1 MASRDYSRPISLP
14 IHAEMPGRRKAWRA
28 ALRRGFDFACA
39 AAGLAVLAPV
49 LAAIA
54 VAIELDDGG
63 PVLYLQDRVG
73 RGLQKFRLLKF
84 RSMFAGVAEGSFLTA
99 PGDARVTRVGR
110 LLRRYKLD
118 ELPQLVNVLKGEMQ
132 LVGVRPQVQRF
143 VDLFPNEYAELLQTP
158 PGITDPASLSFR
170 HEESLFHVEC
180 IEELYIAK
188 ILPFKLQIALNYSRT
203 RTFLSDL
210 EILFRTVLGMGLSP
224 ALHGH
229 GKFHD
234 GAQAPS
240 EFTDA
245 KLS

>member
-1 MASRDYSRPISLP
+1 MASRDHSRPISLP
-14 IHAEMPGRRKAWRA
+14 IHAETPGRRKAWRA
-28 ALRRGFDFACA
+28 TLRRAFDFACA
-39 AAGLAVLAPV
+39 AAGLAALAPV

-54 VAIELDDGG
+54 VAIKLDDGG

-99 PGDARVTRVGR
+99 PGDTRVTRVGR

-143 VDLFPNEYAELLQTP
+143 VDLFPNEYGELLQSP

-170 HEESLFHVEC
+170 DEESLFHVEC
-180 IEELYIAK
+180 IEELYITK

-210 EILFRTVLGMGLSP
+210 GILFRTVLGMGLSP
-224 ALHGH
+224 TVRQGE
-229 GKFHD
+229 KFHA
-234 GAQAPS
+234 GAPAPS

-245 KLS
+245 NFN

>member
-1 MASRDYSRPISLP
+1 MASREYSRPISLS
-14 IHAEMPGRRKAWRA
+14 IHTRLPDRTEAWRA
-28 ALRRGFDFACA
+28 ALRRAFDFACA
-39 AAGLAVLAPV
+39 AAGLAMLAPV

-54 VAIELDDGG
+54 VAIKLDDGG

-143 VDLFPNEYAELLQTP
+143 VDLFPNEYGELLQTP

-203 RTFLSDL
+203 RTFFSDL
-210 EILFRTVLGMGLSP
+210 GILFRTVLGIGLSP
-224 ALHGH
+224 AVCGDE
-229 GKFHD
+229 KFPA
-234 GAQAPS
+234 GAPSPS
-240 EFTDA
+240 EFTNT

>member
-1 MASRDYSRPISLP
+1 
-14 IHAEMPGRRKAWRA
+14 
-28 ALRRGFDFACA
+28 
-39 AAGLAVLAPV
+39 
-49 LAAIA
+49 
-54 VAIELDDGG
+54 
-63 PVLYLQDRVG
+63 
-73 RGLQKFRLLKF
+73 
-84 RSMFAGVAEGSFLTA
+84 
-99 PGDARVTRVGR
+99 
-110 LLRRYKLD
+110 
-118 ELPQLVNVLKGEMQ
+118 
-132 LVGVRPQVQRF
+132 
-143 VDLFPNEYAELLQTP
+143 
-158 PGITDPASLSFR
+158 
-170 HEESLFHVEC
+170 VEC